1 MNYCTPDKFSTL
13 ISIKKKKKRKWSSQR
28 NLIILDFHIILNCRI
43 FFTSIV
49 SRIYAY
55 SMHIYYSYFFLLIYY
70 LPYSCL
76 NLSLHVYI
84 FCLSILFN
92 IFQSSLSYLNLLSSS
107 VLVNRQEL
115 VVRLNNSMSRKFC
128 YQKICQRIR
137 VASAVKFANSCWDK
151 KAVRRTSFSSLLELK
166 GTHEFLF
173 NMVCLTF
180 LGCFLVQI
188 IFLYF
193 FILLVLIK
201 DYEGMFP
208 SSLRCFDKD
217 RYKNFKQLIVMHQM
231 KFI

>member
-1 MNYCTPDKFSTL
+1 M
-13 ISIKKKKKRKWSSQR
+13 
-28 NLIILDFHIILNCRI
+28 IILDFHIILNCRI

-49 SRIYAY
+49 SRIYTY
-55 SMHIYYSYFFLLIYY
+55 SMHIYYCYFFFLIYY
-70 LPYSCL
+70 LPCSCL
-76 NLSLHVYI
+76 NLSLHVCI
-84 FCLSILFN
+84 FCLSILLN

-115 VVRLNNSMSRKFC
+115 VARLNNSMSRTFC
-128 YQKICQRIR
+128 YRKICRRIR
-137 VASAVKFANSCWDK
+137 VASAVKFANNCWDK
-151 KAVRRTSFSSLLELK
+151 NAVRRTSFSSLLELK

-173 NMVCLTF
+173 SMVCLTF

-208 SSLRCFDKD
+208 SSSRWFDKD
-217 RYKNFKQLIVMHQM
+217 HYRNFIQMIVMHRM
-231 KFI
+231 KFIQIILNMRYQKYSCFILCIF

>member
-1 MNYCTPDKFSTL
+1 MLTVCIY
-13 ISIKKKKKRKWSSQR
+13 
-28 NLIILDFHIILNCRI
+28 IILTSFSWFIIFRVAVWISRCTCVSSAYLY
-43 FFTSIV
+43 FLTS
-49 SRIYAY
+49 SD
-55 SMHIYYSYFFLLIYY
+55 HLCLIWT
-70 LPYSCL
+70 SCL
-76 NLSLHVYI
+76 
-84 FCLSILFN
+84 
-92 IFQSSLSYLNLLSSS
+92 
-107 VLVNRQEL
+107 
-115 VVRLNNSMSRKFC
+115 RLNNSMSRTFC
-128 YQKICQRIR
+128 YQKICRRIR
-137 VASAVKFANSCWDK
+137 AVSAVKFANSCWDK
-151 KAVRRTSFSSLLELK
+151 KAVRRRSFSSLLELK

-217 RYKNFKQLIVMHQM
+217 RYRNFKQLILMHQM